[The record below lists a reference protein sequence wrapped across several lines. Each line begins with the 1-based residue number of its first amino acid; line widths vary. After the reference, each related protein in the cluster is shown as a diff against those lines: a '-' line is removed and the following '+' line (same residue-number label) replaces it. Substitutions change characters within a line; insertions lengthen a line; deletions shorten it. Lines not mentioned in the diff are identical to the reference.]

1 LLSENQKTLP
11 RLLDKKCYPEVIE
24 ITGAPCSG
32 KTTFIK
38 RVYPNEDIL
47 LGGMPLSY
55 GYVKRLLCSIF
66 VSLYALLS
74 KTISFKQTCWVLIK
88 AANYDENLFSRINA
102 LRNSM
107 AKFGY
112 FIFKPKNNS
121 ILVDEGISHIPFILG
136 LKREDVDHFIMLFWH
151 QLGKIRI
158 IFIEAS
164 TNEKLKARIVT
175 RGHKRVRAVKDAE
188 DFVKKNIMIANY
200 YKRALI
206 DAGFDVSII

>member
-1 LLSENQKTLP
+1 MI
-11 RLLDKKCYPEVIE
+11 EV
-24 ITGAPCSG
+24 TGAPCSG

-38 RVYPNEDIL
+38 MVYPNENIL

-55 GYVKRLLCSIF
+55 GHIKRLICSF
-66 VSLYALLS
+66 FLSLYALLN
-74 KTISFKQTCWVLIK
+74 KTISFKQTCWLLIK
-88 AANYDENLFSRINA
+88 AANYDENLFSKINA

-112 FIFKPKNNS
+112 FLFKSKNNS

-136 LKREDVDHFIMLFWH
+136 LEREDVDQFIMLFWH

-164 TNEKLKARIVT
+164 TNEKLKARVIK
-175 RGHKRVRAVKDAE
+175 RGHKRVRAVKDVE
-188 DFVKKNIMIANY
+188 DFVGKNAMIANY